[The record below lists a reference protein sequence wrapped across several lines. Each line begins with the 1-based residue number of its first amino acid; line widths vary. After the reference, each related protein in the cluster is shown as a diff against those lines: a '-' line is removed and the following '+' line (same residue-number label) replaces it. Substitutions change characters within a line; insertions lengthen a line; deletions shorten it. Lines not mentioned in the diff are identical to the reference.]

1 LKKENL
7 MNVTKF
13 FRAAV
18 ATSALFVGLAS
29 TASAE
34 IVTWTGNTTGGPTVD
49 LTPLGAD
56 ATATPYSAT
65 QFTVDVGGEY
75 SFLLTGSFGTD
86 TVSILY
92 ENAFDPADS
101 LTNAVAAA
109 DDDVTLNTS
118 SFAAELTAG
127 TTYYYV
133 VAGYTDAD
141 FGKYSVTIEGPG
153 LATVSAVPEPSTY
166 AMLGL
171 GLAAIGFT
179 ARRRKAQH

>member
-1 LKKENL
+1 
-7 MNVTKF
+7 MNATKF

-29 TASAE
+29 NASAE

-49 LTPLGAD
+49 LTPLEVEGD
-56 ATATPYSAT
+56 AVPYQAT
-65 QFTVDVGGEY
+65 QFTVDVSGEY
-75 SFLLTGSFGTD
+75 SFLLTGTYGTD
-86 TVSILY
+86 TVAILY
-92 ENAFDPADS
+92 ENAFDPSDALANGIVS
-101 LTNAVAAA
+101 A
-109 DDDVTLNTS
+109 DDDVTFNTS
-118 SFAAELTAG
+118 SFAADLTAG
-127 TTYYYV
+127 ITYVYV
-133 VAGYTDAD
+133 VTGYTNTD

-179 ARRRKAQH
+179 ARRRKAQK

>member
-1 LKKENL
+1 
-7 MNVTKF
+7 MNATKF
-13 FRAAV
+13 FRTAV

-49 LTPLGAD
+49 LTPFD
-56 ATATPYSAT
+56 IEATAAAYAAT
-65 QFTVDVGGEY
+65 TFTVDVDGEY
-75 SFLLTGSFGTD
+75 SFLLTGTYGTD
-86 TVSILY
+86 TVTLLY
-92 ENAFDPADS
+92 ENSFDPTDVT
-101 LTNAVAAA
+101 TNFVTGS

-127 TTYYYV
+127 TTYTF
-133 VAGYTDAD
+133 VATGYTNTD

-153 LATVSAVPEPSTY
+153 LASVSAVPEPSTY

-179 ARRRKAQH
+179 ARRRKAQK